1 MESKLE
7 SLKAMM
13 LDLQAEA
20 SFFDSTASEA
30 AVSSVFHNQFIIN
43 AYETWHKRL
52 FKAAVAL
59 FIYFLFFML
68 LVLVAYEIGH
78 FSFFRLIGY
87 LKFLPHLYCVT

>member
-20 SFFDSTASEA
+20 SFFESTASEA
-30 AVSSVFHNQFIIN
+30 AVSSVFHNQIIIN
-43 AYETWHKRL
+43 AYETGHKRL

-59 FIYFLFFML
+59 FFLML
-68 LVLVAYEIGH
+68 LILVAYEIWH

-87 LKFLPHLYCVT
+87 LKFLSHLYCVT